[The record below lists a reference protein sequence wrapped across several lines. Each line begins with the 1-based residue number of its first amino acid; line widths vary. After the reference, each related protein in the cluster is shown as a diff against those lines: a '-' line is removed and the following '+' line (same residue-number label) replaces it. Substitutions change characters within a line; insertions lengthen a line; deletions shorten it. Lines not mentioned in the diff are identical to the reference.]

1 VTAIVDFLDLCSR
14 HARYFV
20 AALLVLVNVL
30 LLSVLASSFHATPAA
45 PVHNSKPL
53 SSLAGMTGNSS
64 NVVTNLLIA
73 TSGVADQIIDTTNRA
88 VMNSVNSIASVTANF
103 GQVVTDGLRTI
114 SSTTIHGIGAGF
126 SYGAHGLGSA
136 AHFLWQVPFK
146 VMGAF
151 NSAPAVNAFVMPASA
166 VSVPVIDVGRAGM
179 LPPTQ
184 PAAQV
189 AIKPTPP
196 PTPTSTPRWPIHGA
210 VTTAFGVPE
219 PPFQPI
225 HTGVDISDGTYP
237 GTTPIHAFKPG
248 RVLNI
253 IHSPYGLGNHVILD
267 HGNGLTSVYGHMSST
282 SVVVG
287 QTVDQ
292 NTILGYEGSTGAS
305 TGTHLHFE
313 IRQDGVAMNPF
324 NYIAGQP

>member
-1 VTAIVDFLDLCSR
+1 MSTVVDFLDLCSR

-20 AALLVLVNVL
+20 AAVLVLVNVL
-30 LLSVLASSFHATPAA
+30 LLSVLASSIHSA
-45 PVHNSKPL
+45 PTAPTHSSKSV
-53 SSLAGMTGNSS
+53 SSLAGLTGNSS
-64 NVVTNLLIA
+64 NVVTNLLVA
-73 TSGVADQIIDTTNRA
+73 TSDVADQVIGTTNQA
-88 VMNSVNSIASVTANF
+88 VLNSTHSVATVIANF
-103 GQVVTDGLRTI
+103 GQIVTSGFLAI
-114 SSTTIHGIGAGF
+114 GSATIHGIASAL
-126 SYGAHGLGSA
+126 SYSAHGVGST
-136 AHFLWQVPFK
+136 AHFLWQIPFK

-179 LPPTQ
+179 LPPSQLT
-184 PAAQV
+184 AQV
-189 AIKPTPP
+189 ASKPQVQA
-196 PTPTSTPRWPIHGA
+196 SSSVTPRWPIHGA

-248 RVLNI
+248 RVLNV

-282 SVVVG
+282 SVIIG

-292 NTILGYEGSTGAS
+292 NTVLGYEGSTGAS

-313 IRQDGVAMNPF
+313 VRQDGVAMNPF